1 MPLSSYFVVSIF
13 HFQFLVKSLYFGDN
27 GLFQFLLGDDKLII
41 GHTDRLGDAFECQFH
56 VKVVLLCAEYDAD
69 GGGFAILTLCAVEQG
84 KVVVHLAR
92 VFGFE
97 LAYLQVN
104 GHQTAQFPVKEEH
117 IYTAF
122 LSVVL
127 HCVLVANKSATA
139 RCTFSASG
147 LFLFLP

>member
-1 MPLSSYFVVSIF
+1 MPLSSYCIVAIF
-13 HFQFLVKSLYFGDN
+13 NFQFLFKSLYFGD
-27 GLFQFLLGDDKLII
+27 
-41 GHTDRLGDAFECQFH
+41 
-56 VKVVLLCAEYDAD
+56 
-69 GGGFAILTLCAVEQG
+69 

-92 VFGFE
+92 VFGLE
-97 LAYLQVN
+97 LTYLQVN